1 MHHSSCRLWSFLF
14 FAYFVSLS
22 SVYSV
27 LDEDGFET
35 SFFLCKHSLPM
46 KWSLN
51 QITVIPSSSKFSHKQ
66 RLACGPTVVH
76 TVEPDFLGLRKKNF
90 REIMTQKQLIVAG
103 GSIRDRLGCFKMF
116 DGFLDLSRP

>member
-1 MHHSSCRLWSFLF
+1 MRRSSCRLWSFLF

-27 LDEDGFET
+27 LDKDGFET
-35 SFFLCKHSLPM
+35 SFFSCKHSLPM
-46 KWSLN
+46 KRSLN
-51 QITVIPSSSKFSHKQ
+51 QNHSCPKFSREQ

-76 TVEPDFLGLRKKNF
+76 AAEPDSLGFGKKNF
-90 REIMTQKQLIVAG
+90 RGIMTQKQFIVAG
-103 GSIRDRLGCFKMF
+103 GSVRDRLGRLKNF